1 MNRRKFFKNGS
12 LFTIGAAILNPFET
26 VANTFEAKEIFKNN
40 KAKNIIFIVSDGMSQ
55 GTLNMAN
62 VFKYHKTGQHTHWIQ
77 GYQDN
82 KLVRGLMDTESANS
96 LVTDSAAGGS
106 AWGSGFRVNNGA
118 INVGPKGEAYLPI
131 LQKFKKKGKKV
142 GCVTSVPITHATPS
156 SFCVNSKSRG
166 SQEGIAESYL
176 EIGFDV
182 MMGGGNNFFS
192 ASKRADKKDMAAAF
206 VAKGYQIVRNKSDLK
221 AVKSNVPILGLFD
234 DNGMEYE
241 IDRQN
246 DEKLVKTVPTLA
258 EMTAAAIAQLD
269 NKNGFVMQVEAGKVD
284 WAAHAN
290 DIAGLIHDQLALDD
304 ALKVALDFAEKDKNT
319 LVIVTTDHGNANPGI
334 MYGKDAT
341 KRFDSIQNYKKSNEW
356 LLNTITKDTSSAQ
369 LQELVTY
376 ANGISLTDEE
386 NKKILGYYT
395 GLEKPEEGLYNY
407 KHVPL
412 AYYSELQKTHN
423 AVGWISTEHTGD
435 YVEVAAYGP
444 GSHLLKPF
452 CKNTDL
458 HYLMLQAAE
467 IENNF

>member
-12 LFTIGAAILNPFET
+12 LFTLGATILNPFET

-62 VFKYHKTGQHTHWIQ
+62 VFKYRKTGQNTHWIQ

-118 INVGPKGEAYLPI
+118 INVSPKGEALLPI

-182 MMGGGNNFFS
+182 MMGGGNMFFT
-192 ASKRADKKDMAAAF
+192 AAKRADKKDLAAAF
-206 VAKGYQIVRNKSDLK
+206 AAKGYQIVRNKTDLK
-221 AVKSNVPILGLFD
+221 GAKLNVPILGLFD
-234 DNGMEYE
+234 ENGMEYD
-241 IDRQN
+241 IDRQT
-246 DEKLVKTVPTLA
+246 DDKLLKTVPTLA
-258 EMTAAAIAQLD
+258 EMTAAAITQLD
-269 NKNGFVMQVEAGKVD
+269 NKSGFVMQIEGGKVD

-290 DIAGLIHDQLALDD
+290 DIAGLIHDQLALDE

-341 KRFDSIQNYKKSNEW
+341 KHFDSIQNYKKSNEW
-356 LLNTITKDTSSAQ
+356 LLNTITKDTSSSQ
-369 LQELVTY
+369 LDDLVMY
-376 ANGISLTDEE
+376 ANGFKLTVEE

-395 GLEKPEEGLYNY
+395 GLEKPEESLYNY
-407 KHVPL
+407 KQVPL

-423 AVGWISTEHTGD
+423 SVGWISTEHTGD

-444 GSHLLKPF
+444 GSQLLKPF
-452 CKNTDL
+452 IKNTDL

-467 IENNF
+467 VENNF

>member
-12 LFTIGAAILNPFET
+12 LFTLGATILNPFET

-55 GTLNMAN
+55 GTLNMTN
-62 VFKYHKTGQHTHWIQ
+62 VFKYRKTGQNTHWIQ

-82 KLVRGLMDTESANS
+82 KLVRGLMDTASANS

-106 AWGSGFRVNNGA
+106 AWGGGFRVNNGA
-118 INVGPKGEAYLPI
+118 INVGPNGEVNFPI

-142 GCVTSVPITHATPS
+142 GCVTTVPITHATPS

-166 SQEGIAESYL
+166 SQDDIAESYL

-182 MMGGGNNFFS
+182 MMGGGNMFFG
-192 ASKRADKKDMAAAF
+192 AAKRADKKDMAAAF
-206 VAKGYQIVRNKSDLK
+206 AAKGYQIVRNKTDLK
-221 AVKSNVPILGLFD
+221 AVKLNAPILGLFD
-234 DNGMEYE
+234 ENGMEYD
-241 IDRQN
+241 IDRQT
-246 DEKLVKTVPTLA
+246 DDKLLKTVPTLA
-258 EMTAAAIAQLD
+258 EMTAVAIAQLD

-290 DIAGLIHDQLALDD
+290 DIAGLIHDQLALDE

-356 LLNTITKDTSSAQ
+356 LLNTITKDTSSSQ
-369 LQELVTY
+369 LDDLVMY
-376 ANGISLTDEE
+376 ANGIKLTVEE

-407 KHVPL
+407 KQVPL
-412 AYYSELQKTHN
+412 GYYSELQKTHN

-444 GSHLLKPF
+444 GSQFLKPF
-452 CKNTDL
+452 SKNTDL

-467 IENNF
+467 VENNF